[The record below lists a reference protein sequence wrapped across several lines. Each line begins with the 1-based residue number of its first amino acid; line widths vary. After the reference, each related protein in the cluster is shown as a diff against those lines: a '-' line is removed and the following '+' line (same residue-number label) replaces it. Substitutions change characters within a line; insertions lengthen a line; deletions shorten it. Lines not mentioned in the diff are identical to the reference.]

1 MDKEMQQFQDDLMEA
16 VRDMKAGRA
25 ARASRAADA
34 CGRCT
39 GSCGSVAVTVC
50 RASGHVGRKQ

>member
-25 ARASRAADA
+25 ARAHHEW
-34 CGRCT
+34 
-39 GSCGSVAVTVC
+39 VC
-50 RASGHVGRKQ
+50 PL